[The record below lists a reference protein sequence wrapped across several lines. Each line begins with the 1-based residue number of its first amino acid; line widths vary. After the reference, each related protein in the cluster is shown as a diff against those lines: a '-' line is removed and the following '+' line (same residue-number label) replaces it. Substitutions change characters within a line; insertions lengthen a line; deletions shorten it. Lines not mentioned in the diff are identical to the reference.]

1 MRVLEA
7 FRFLK
12 PKSRQRSSSRKG
24 EESNEHDA
32 SSLEVS
38 KEPEEPGLHAI
49 PIDPVTDDRVGRQHY
64 EVDVVAIHGLDGS
77 PWGTWTHK
85 DGTFWLRDTLP
96 KDIPGAR
103 IFTYSYP
110 SQLLWS
116 QSEATIMD
124 YTQSLLEN
132 LLVQRRNQQRR
143 PIIFLAHS
151 LGGIVCKEAL
161 IKAKNDPRFSVILE
175 STVGILFFG
184 TPHRGA
190 ETEMGVFLGN
200 IINFSGAERINGKI
214 RTDLLLTLQGNSV
227 KLREVSEA
235 FRHISSRFQIVTVYE
250 TKVHGKVGRLVGTSY
265 DAQFQWA

>member
-12 PKSRQRSSSRKG
+12 PKSRQRSNSRKRD
-24 EESNEHDA
+24 ETDEHDA
-32 SSLEVS
+32 SSPKAL
-38 KEPEEPGLHAI
+38 KEPKEPGLYQI
-49 PIDPVTDDRVGRQHY
+49 PIDAETCDPAGIQRY

-85 DGTFWLRDTLP
+85 DGTFWLRDMLP

-116 QSEATIMD
+116 RSEAALME
-124 YTQSLLEN
+124 YTQTLLEN
-132 LLVQRRNQQRR
+132 LRNQRRNQQRR
-143 PIIFLAHS
+143 PIIYLAHS

-161 IKAKNDPRFSVILE
+161 IKAKNDPRFSDLLE
-175 STVGILFFG
+175 STVAIVFFG

-190 ETEMGVFLGN
+190 ETKFGVLMGNSFNTTTL
-200 IINFSGAERINGKI
+200 ERISGRV
-214 RTDLLLTLQGNSV
+214 RTDLLGVLESNSV
-227 KLREVSEA
+227 KLREIDEA
-235 FRHISSRFQIVTVYE
+235 FRHISSRFEIVTVYE
-250 TKVHGKVGRLVGTSY
+250 TEIHATLGRLVSTSY
-265 DAQFQWA
+265 GVQFQ